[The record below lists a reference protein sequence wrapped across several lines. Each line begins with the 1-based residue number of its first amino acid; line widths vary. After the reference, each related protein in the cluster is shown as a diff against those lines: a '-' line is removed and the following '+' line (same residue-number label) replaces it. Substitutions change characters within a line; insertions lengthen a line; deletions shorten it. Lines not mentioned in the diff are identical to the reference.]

1 MLLNQERIVVMPV
14 PKIENRDT
22 VYEADTDI
30 EIESR
35 TDAEHAQRY
44 VNGIGIVYD
53 KEVELWPG
61 YREKIRK
68 GAFDEDLKNSKEIK
82 SFYNHDA
89 SMVLSTTRSTPAL
102 QLIDSEKDLRY
113 KSPIPPTSYGND
125 LAVNLERKNV
135 RGSSFSFSIAKD
147 GDILTRDEKGVYHRE
162 VVKANLYEIGPVTN
176 PAYGS
181 TTAQLRSTEELCS
194 ELQKE
199 FESRSSTTNDEVEK
213 NQNEHELRKKLLN
226 LSERG

>member
-1 MLLNQERIVVMPV
+1 MPV
-14 PKIENRDT
+14 LKIENRDT
-22 VYEADTDI
+22 VYAAVTDI
-30 EIESR
+30 DIENRDDS
-35 TDAEHAQRY
+35 QRY

-68 GAFDEDLKNSKEIK
+68 GAFDEDLKNTKEIK
-82 SFYNHDA
+82 SFYNHNP

-102 QLIDSEKDLRY
+102 QLIDTEKDLRY

-135 RGSSFSFSIAKD
+135 RGSSFSFSVAKD

-162 VVKANLYEIGPVTN
+162 IVKANLYEIGPVTN

-181 TTAQLRSTEELCS
+181 TTAQLRSVEELCGDLLM
-194 ELQKE
+194 EY
-199 FESRSSTTNDEVEK
+199 ESRNNTQTADLEK
-213 NQNEHELRKKLLN
+213 NVNELELRKKLLI